1 MLTGIDRVELA
12 YLDHLVAGD
21 TPLFGLVRT
30 SVGYLILGREGCAT
44 VAGLTRGQIDT
55 PPPDLFSR
63 LARRQ
68 QPLRAGA
75 EALLRR
81 QALARVLPSGLGRA
95 LRRLLPAGA
104 SYLNVGHA
112 DLSDATLRALRQ
124 VPGLRITVMLH
135 DVIPLDHPEFARP
148 DTVVAFSRR
157 LAAVSTHADLVIHTA
172 EATRAATEAQLA
184 RAGRVPDGL
193 TAPLGVEM
201 PRPGPLPPDLPP
213 QRPYFVALGTIE
225 PRKNHALLLDIWQ
238 HRRPPADLIIA
249 GPRGWAAPDLFA
261 RLDAGI
267 PGVHEVNDLDDGAVA
282 SLLRGSQALLFPSL
296 AEGFG
301 LPAIEAL
308 MLGCPVICSDL
319 PVFREILGDKA
330 VYADPSDRYS
340 WLRGLERHLTAT
352 RPVIPDQRNPDDEGV
367 AWGWRGHFNKVLSAV

>member
-157 LAAVSTHADLVIHTA
+157 LAAVSAHADLVIHTA
-172 EATRAATEAQLA
+172 QATRAATEAQLA
-184 RAGRVPDGL
+184 RAGRVPEGL

-201 PRPGPLPPDLPP
+201 PRPGPLPPWP
-213 QRPYFVALGTIE
+213 
-225 PRKNHALLLDIWQ
+225 
-238 HRRPPADLIIA
+238 
-249 GPRGWAAPDLFA
+249 
-261 RLDAGI
+261 
-267 PGVHEVNDLDDGAVA
+267 
-282 SLLRGSQALLFPSL
+282 LRHKTSP
-296 AEGFG
+296 
-301 LPAIEAL
+301 
-308 MLGCPVICSDL
+308 
-319 PVFREILGDKA
+319 
-330 VYADPSDRYS
+330 
-340 WLRGLERHLTAT
+340 
-352 RPVIPDQRNPDDEGV
+352 
-367 AWGWRGHFNKVLSAV
+367 